1 MSEVATIRV
10 YINGRGVD
18 APPGGHALDA
28 VRVWDAQVAEEI
40 EGGRRALV
48 DSRGLPLDS
57 ATPVFSG
64 LIMRVV
70 SNRADRNVAG
80 T

>member
-1 MSEVATIRV
+1 VSEVATIRV

-18 APPGGHALDA
+18 APPGGRALDA
-28 VRVWDAQVAEEI
+28 VRMWDAQVAEEI
-40 EGGRRALV
+40 EGGRRALA
-48 DSRGLPLDS
+48 DSRGLPLDPT
-57 ATPVFSG
+57 TPVFSG

-70 SNRADRNVAG
+70 SNRADRNAAG

>member
-1 MSEVATIRV
+1 VSEDAPIRV

-28 VRVWDAQVAEEI
+28 VRVWDAQVAADI
-40 EGGRRALV
+40 EGGRRALT
-48 DSRGLPLDS
+48 DSRGLPLDP

-64 LIMRVV
+64 LIMRIV
-70 SNRADRNVAG
+70 SNRADRNAASA
-80 T
+80 